1 MGYNILVTEPIP
13 ESNIKTLE
21 ALGEVT
27 IGLQGQFLSEEA
39 LIQVISK
46 YDALLCM
53 LSTPVSRKVLETASK
68 LKIVANFAVGYNNI
82 DVSAARELG
91 IHVANTPDV
100 LTESC
105 GDFTMGLLLATTRRF
120 NKAETYLREGHFKQW
135 EPLGFLGMELSGKT
149 LGIVG
154 MGRIGQAFARRAKAF
169 GMHILYH
176 NRSPIDPSLI
186 PDLDARYVSSLEELA
201 SRSDVLSL
209 HCPLHPSTHHLID
222 EKILGLMPN
231 HAILLNI
238 SRGPVVDEAALAEA
252 LHNNTIGGAGIDVY
266 EHEPRVH
273 PRLLTA
279 PNTTLLPHIASATH
293 ETREAIGALAAEA
306 IVGILQQKP
315 TSQISNLLTK
325 DIGLESSSNLSG
337 E

>member
-13 ESNIKTLE
+13 ESNLE
-21 ALGEVT
+21 RLRELGDVT
-27 IGLQGQFLSEEA
+27 VGKQGEFLSEEA
-39 LIQVISK
+39 LVNIIPD

-53 LSTPVSRKVLETASK
+53 LSTPVSRKVLEAAK
-68 LKIVANFAVGYNNI
+68 QLKIVANFAVGYNNI
-82 DVSAARELG
+82 EVSAARELG

-105 GDFTMGLLLATTRRF
+105 ADFTMGLLLATTRKF
-120 NKAETYLREGHFKQW
+120 NQAEQYLRDGHFKQW

-169 GMHILYH
+169 GMSIIYH
-176 NRSPIDPSLI
+176 NRSPLDPLSI
-186 PDLDARYVSSLEELA
+186 TEVGATYVSTLEKLA

-222 EKILGLMPN
+222 EKILKLMPK

-238 SRGPVVDEAALAEA
+238 SRGPVVDEEALAEA
-252 LHNNTIGGAGIDVY
+252 LHNQTIGGAGIDVY
-266 EHEPRVH
+266 EFEPKVH

-279 PNTTLLPHIASATH
+279 PNATLLPHIASATH
-293 ETREAIGALAAEA
+293 ETREAIGALAVDA
-306 IVGILQQKP
+306 IEGILTHRP
-315 TSQISNLLTK
+315 LAQISNLLTK
-325 DIGLESSSNLSG
+325 DIAPKSPSNHPG